1 MTVAQAAPPPS
12 GLRIKSAMTGRPFY
26 APRYW
31 GESSMTVARPAPPL
45 WIADQ
50 VRNDGPAI
58 IYQEAL
64 LASGEPNTP
73 NGFKDL

>member
-1 MTVAQAAPPPS
+1 MAGPAV
-12 GLRIKSAMTGRPFY
+12 LV
-26 APRYW
+26 PRYW
-31 GESSMTVARPAPPL
+31 GESSMTVARAAPLPL
-45 WIADQ
+45 WIAGQ
-50 VRNDGPAI
+50 VRNDGPGL